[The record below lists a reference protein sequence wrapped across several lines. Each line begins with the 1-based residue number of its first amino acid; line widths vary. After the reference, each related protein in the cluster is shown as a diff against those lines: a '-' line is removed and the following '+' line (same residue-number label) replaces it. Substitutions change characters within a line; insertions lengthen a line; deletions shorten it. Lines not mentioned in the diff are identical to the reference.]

1 MILAETGVS
10 VFSSLFENFWV
21 VLLLK
26 TVAVMGFFLVVPLGV
41 GYVEHKGLA
50 HMQARL
56 GPMEAGAFHGWA
68 QLVAD
73 GVKFIQK
80 EDVIPAAADRHVFSL
95 APAVAMIPYIAILVV
110 LPISDSWFAE
120 NLDVGIFFVLA
131 MSSVSVIG
139 VMMAGWSSANKF
151 SLIGALRAAAQL
163 IAYELPLVIAAAAVV
178 MQAGTLSMI
187 GIVEAQHSLWFII
200 PQLPG
205 FLIFMMAAFAEL
217 QRPPFDM
224 PIADSEIIFG
234 AYTEYTGLKFAFFL
248 LAEYGGIV
256 AFSGIASRAVP
267 GRLPAAAGH
276 PDPGPVDDDGQDR
289 RARLLL
295 HLAPGHVS
303 AAARG
308 PAPAVLL
315 AGVDPA
321 VVGPDHG
328 RGRGEGGV
336 LDGRAD
342 AEASGTGL
350 GLAKGLSVTL
360 KTMLQPAVTQQ
371 YPRVKPDLPPRTRG
385 VIALKE
391 ANCTVCY
398 KCSRECP
405 DWCIYIDAHKETHD
419 PAGGGRARS
428 QKVLD
433 RFAIDYALCMYCGI
447 CVEVCPFD
455 ALFWSPEFEYGEYD
469 IDLMTH
475 EKERLEEWTYTVLP
489 PPALEDGAVPTEEQA
504 S

>member
-1 MILAETGVS
+1 VILAETGVS
-10 VFSSLFENFWV
+10 VFSSLFSNFWI

-80 EDVIPAAADRHVFSL
+80 EDVVPAAADRNVFSL

-163 IAYELPLVIAAAAVV
+163 IAYELPLVIAAAAIV

-187 GIVEAQHSLWFII
+187 GIVEAQQNLWFII

-205 FLIFMMAAFAEL
+205 FLIFMIAAFAEL

-256 AFSGIASRAVP
+256 AFSGIASVLYLGGYQPLP
-267 GRLPAAAGH
+267 GIPI
-276 PDPGPVDDDGQDR
+276 PGPLMMMGKIGALAFFFIWL
-289 RARLLL
+289 RA
-295 HLAPGHVS
+295 
-303 AAARG
+303 
-308 PAPAVLL
+308 
-315 AGVDPA
+315 
-321 VVGPDHG
+321 
-328 RGRGEGGV
+328 
-336 LDGRAD
+336 
-342 AEASGTGL
+342 T
-350 GLAKGLSVTL
+350 
-360 KTMLQPAVTQQ
+360 
-371 YPRVKPDLPPRTRG
+371 YPRLREDQLQRFSWLALIPLSLALIMG
-385 VIALKE
+385 VAV
-391 ANCTVCY
+391 A
-398 KCSRECP
+398 
-405 DWCIYIDAHKETHD
+405 
-419 PAGGGRARS
+419 
-428 QKVLD
+428 KVA
-433 RFAIDYALCMYCGI
+433 F
-447 CVEVCPFD
+447 
-455 ALFWSPEFEYGEYD
+455 
-469 IDLMTH
+469 
-475 EKERLEEWTYTVLP
+475 
-489 PPALEDGAVPTEEQA
+489 
-504 S
+504 

>member
-1 MILAETGVS
+1 VILAETGVS

-26 TVAVMGFFLVVPLGV
+26 TIAVMGFFLVVPLGV

-80 EDVIPAAADRHVFSL
+80 EDVVPAAADRHVFSL

-256 AFSGIASRAVP
+256 AFSGIAAVLYLGGYQPLP
-267 GRLPAAAGH
+267 GIPI
-276 PDPGPVDDDGQDR
+276 PGPLMMMGKIGALAFFFIWL
-289 RARLLL
+289 RATYPRLREDQLQRF
-295 HLAPGHVS
+295 S
-303 AAARG
+303 W
-308 PAPAVLL
+308 
-315 AGVDPA
+315 
-321 VVGPDHG
+321 
-328 RGRGEGGV
+328 
-336 LDGRAD
+336 
-342 AEASGTGL
+342 L
-350 GLAKGLSVTL
+350 GLIPLSLALIMGVAVAKV
-360 KTMLQPAVTQQ
+360 A
-371 YPRVKPDLPPRTRG
+371 
-385 VIALKE
+385 
-391 ANCTVCY
+391 
-398 KCSRECP
+398 
-405 DWCIYIDAHKETHD
+405 
-419 PAGGGRARS
+419 
-428 QKVLD
+428 
-433 RFAIDYALCMYCGI
+433 F
-447 CVEVCPFD
+447 
-455 ALFWSPEFEYGEYD
+455 
-469 IDLMTH
+469 
-475 EKERLEEWTYTVLP
+475 
-489 PPALEDGAVPTEEQA
+489 
-504 S
+504 